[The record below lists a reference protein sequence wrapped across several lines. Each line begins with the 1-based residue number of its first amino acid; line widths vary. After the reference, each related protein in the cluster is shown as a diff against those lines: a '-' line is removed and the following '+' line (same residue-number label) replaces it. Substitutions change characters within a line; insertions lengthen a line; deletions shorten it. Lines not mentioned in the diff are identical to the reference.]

1 VNLRQLEFLV
11 AIAEE
16 GSFRSA
22 AHRLHVAAPSIS
34 QQIRLLEAEIGGQL
48 LERLPRGARLTPAGR
63 AFLPEARSALLAAQR
78 AQRAG
83 RAALALELAE
93 IEIATV
99 FSLAVGLLPPAIQRM
114 CDAHPGISVQL
125 HEFSHRDL
133 LEDAIDAGV
142 GDVAVGPM
150 PGPERSGPAVFLGH
164 ESFVAV
170 IGRRHRAFASS
181 APLLLESLADD
192 DWILF
197 PATHGLRSVV
207 LAICASAGFV
217 PRDAVRTAQVE
228 AAARLAVAG
237 VGVAIV
243 PANIVPSELHEH
255 VREPDPPIFRKLG
268 VYTRA
273 EFSPQAE
280 ALIAALRASAWRD
293 PPPGAFILA

>member
-1 VNLRQLEFLV
+1 
-11 AIAEE
+11 
-16 GSFRSA
+16 
-22 AHRLHVAAPSIS
+22 
-34 QQIRLLEAEIGGQL
+34 
-48 LERLPRGARLTPAGR
+48 
-63 AFLPEARSALLAAQR
+63 
-78 AQRAG
+78 
-83 RAALALELAE
+83 
-93 IEIATV
+93 
-99 FSLAVGLLPPAIQRM
+99 M

-181 APLLLESLADD
+181 APLRLESLADD

-207 LAICASAGFV
+207 LAICASAGFA

-228 AAARLAVAG
+228 AAARLAAAG

-273 EFSPQAE
+273 EFSPQAD

-293 PPPGAFILA
+293 PPAGAFILA